1 MFHSQTSNNKI
12 SLLHERALR
21 MIFNDQYSSFEEL
34 LEKNNSFTVHDFSIQ
49 SLSIEMFE
57 VKNNIAPTIIDD
69 LFTRSHAVSAKNL
82 FQVKASYIRSDSIL
96 FLML

>member
-1 MFHSQTSNNKI
+1 MFHSQASNNKI

-34 LEKNNSFTVHDFSIQ
+34 REKSNSFTVHDFSIQ

-69 LFTRSHAVSAKNL
+69 LFTRSHVVSAKNL
-82 FQVKASYIRSDSIL
+82 YQVKASYIISDSIH